1 MNTKYVRYLFSFV
14 LALWASALSAQTHW
28 TCDINA
34 YQYDM
39 TVYYDLQ
46 TNGTAIAD
54 WGNFE
59 VAAFVGDECRGV
71 GETMAAVVNEQTVY
85 YGYLRVRSNA
95 QEGGE
100 TVSFKV
106 FVKNANKEVAIGADA
121 NITFAV
127 NGAVGLPSSPK
138 VLNIRSYQL
147 SFTDNIVGGVV
158 YGAGSYYAGS
168 QATARAVADNYYNFT
183 KWLDGDVAIE
193 DNPYVITMTKDLTL
207 KPVFTPVGRCLG

>member
-59 VAAFVGDECRGV
+59 VAAPLPTG
-71 GETMAAVVNEQTVY
+71 AI
-85 YGYLRVRSNA
+85 LR
-95 QEGGE
+95 
-100 TVSFKV
+100 
-106 FVKNANKEVAIGADA
+106 
-121 NITFAV
+121 
-127 NGAVGLPSSPK
+127 
-138 VLNIRSYQL
+138 
-147 SFTDNIVGGVV
+147 
-158 YGAGSYYAGS
+158 
-168 QATARAVADNYYNFT
+168 
-183 KWLDGDVAIE
+183 
-193 DNPYVITMTKDLTL
+193 
-207 KPVFTPVGRCLG
+207 

>member
-1 MNTKYVRYLFSFV
+1 MNTKYVRLLFSVV

-39 TVYYDLQ
+39 TVYYNLQ
-46 TNGTAIAD
+46 MNGTAIAD

-95 QEGGE
+95 
-100 TVSFKV
+100 
-106 FVKNANKEVAIGADA
+106 
-121 NITFAV
+121 
-127 NGAVGLPSSPK
+127 GLCEE
-138 VLNIRSYQL
+138 RQQR
-147 SFTDNIVGGVV
+147 GCH
-158 YGAGSYYAGS
+158 
-168 QATARAVADNYYNFT
+168 R
-183 KWLDGDVAIE
+183 
-193 DNPYVITMTKDLTL
+193 
-207 KPVFTPVGRCLG
+207 R

>member
-46 TNGTAIAD
+46 TNGTAVAD
-54 WGNFE
+54 WGNYE
-59 VAAFVGDECRGV
+59 VAAFVGDECRGL
-71 GETMAAVVNEQTVY
+71 GETMAAVVNEQTVH

-100 TVSFKV
+100 TVFFKV

-127 NGAVGLPSSPK
+127 NGAVYPLLP
-138 VLNIRSYQL
+138 
-147 SFTDNIVGGVV
+147 T
-158 YGAGSYYAGS
+158 
-168 QATARAVADNYYNFT
+168 
-183 KWLDGDVAIE
+183 
-193 DNPYVITMTKDLTL
+193 VI
-207 KPVFTPVGRCLG
+207 P

>member
-14 LALWASALSAQTHW
+14 LALWASAFSAQTHW

-95 QEGGE
+95 QQC
-100 TVSFKV
+100 
-106 FVKNANKEVAIGADA
+106 
-121 NITFAV
+121 
-127 NGAVGLPSSPK
+127 
-138 VLNIRSYQL
+138 R
-147 SFTDNIVGGVV
+147 
-158 YGAGSYYAGS
+158 
-168 QATARAVADNYYNFT
+168 
-183 KWLDGDVAIE
+183 
-193 DNPYVITMTKDLTL
+193 
-207 KPVFTPVGRCLG
+207 GRW